1 MVIINHN
8 KLRVKG
14 PNQSVPQNV
23 RLKNKRTNPPSG
35 DDSLGS
41 ECLNAPLQPDIPAAL
56 GDADADLAIG
66 FLPTLAD
73 DVPVGEIVFGDGDL
87 SLLRLARP

>member
-1 MVIINHN
+1 MVIINH

-23 RLKNKRTNPPSG
+23 RLKNKQTNPPSG

-41 ECLNAPLQPDIPAAL
+41 ERLNVPLQPDIPAAL